1 MLVEDWM
8 SRNVATVT
16 EDVSMIKAGRIMR
29 EKKIR
34 RLPVV
39 DKEGRLTG
47 IVSERDLKAAS
58 PSAATTLDVYEMT
71 YLLSELKI
79 KTIMT
84 RDPVAIRLGDTVERA
99 ALIMRDRKFGSLPVV
114 DAAGKVA
121 GIITDTDIF
130 RLFVSITG
138 IDQDGIQIGLRLP
151 TNEGGLKPVLDA
163 LPATRPAS
171 SAFSRPTTGSSPAS
185 GKCPSASRA
194 CPKPANANCAP
205 PSKPT
210 TRSSTGPGTDAP
222 LRNRRDV
229 PGLPPVPPDRTS
241 RSFWGGLTPMSGK
254 EKPPA
259 VPQKRFAGVALLPET
274 GRTRNFGSCAR
285 TGESMGALYRPVMG
299 REINGGYPPLR

>member
-114 DAAGKVA
+114 DAAGKVV

-163 LPATRPAS
+163 LRGHEARIISILS
-171 SAFSRPTTGSSPAS
+171 SYDRVQ
-185 GKCPSASRA
+185 
-194 CPKPANANCAP
+194 
-205 PSKPT
+205 
-210 TRSSTGPGTDAP
+210 PGQ
-222 LRNRRDV
+222 REVSIRIQ
-229 PGLPPVPPDRTS
+229 G
-241 RSFWGGLTPMSGK
+241 
-254 EKPPA
+254 
-259 VPQKRFAGVALLPET
+259 LPET
-274 GRTRNFGSCAR
+274 RERELRAALEANHQVLYWTRD
-285 TGESMGALYRPVMG
+285 
-299 REINGGYPPLR
+299 